1 MVFTKPRPWKQRMLG
16 IIYALCSAYS
26 ACCTVHLFVTGARP
40 KIPQRQTLQRA
51 TSEDAVYV
59 KFIEVAQTEGVS
71 EALNYASKAMPRE
84 FCTDF
89 GNLKKAAGFLAC
101 RRPTPEQ
108 EVTAESDEPPEM
120 QGTPG
125 KQLQLEVC
133 SKCAKGSV
141 KKGGFDPLAELKS
154 SPVELPVVPSGCFKQ
169 CKQGPNARLVQPGDE
184 EAIEN
189 FHGISSQAAVE
200 SVIEKIQGIVEAG
213 AQTPQKAVRKGQTE
227 DPNGAGA
234 SVVLPQRSSKDREK
248 RDRVRKSVESRVAN
262 ILEGLP
268 VRFAGEDLL

>member
-1 MVFTKPRPWKQRMLG
+1 MLG
-16 IIYALCSAYS
+16 IVYALCSAYS
-26 ACCTVHLFVTGARP
+26 ACCTVHLFVTGARQ
-40 KIPQRQTLQRA
+40 KILQRQTLQHA

-101 RRPTPEQ
+101 QRPTSEQ
-108 EVTAESDEPPEM
+108 EVTTESDEPLEM
-120 QGTPG
+120 QGTPAQ
-125 KQLQLEVC
+125 QLQLEVC

-154 SPVELPVVPSGCFKQ
+154 SPAALPVVSSGCFKQ
-169 CKQGPNARLVQPGDE
+169 CKQGPNARLVKPGDE

-189 FHGISSQAAVE
+189 FHGIRSQAAVE
-200 SVIEKIQGIVEAG
+200 SVVEKIQGIVEAG
-213 AQTPQKAVRKGQTE
+213 AQTPQKAVHTGQTE
-227 DPNGAGA
+227 DPKGAGV
-234 SVVLPQRSSKDREK
+234 SVALPQATSKDKEK